1 MSDTLSL
8 VLFSGTDDR
17 LQAAAILAAGASAL
31 GRPVDVLLQSWAVE
45 AFRSDRPTG
54 RLQLA
59 PEAGEVGERA
69 RDRADGKLAWL
80 DTFRQAKELGEVTI
94 QACSNSLD
102 FLEIDATQL
111 DPIVDGCAGVAT
123 FFMKAEDGQI
133 LFI

>member
-31 GRPVDVLLQSWAVE
+31 GRPVNVLLQYWAVE
-45 AFRSDRPTG
+45 AFRADHTGAEPT
-54 RLQLA
+54 LC
-59 PEAGEVGERA
+59 PEATPEAARAVRERP
-69 RDRADGKLAWL
+69 DRLPWL

-94 QACSNSLD
+94 QACSASMNFLGLD
-102 FLEIDATQL
+102 AARL

-123 FFMKAEDGQI
+123 FFMKAEDGQL